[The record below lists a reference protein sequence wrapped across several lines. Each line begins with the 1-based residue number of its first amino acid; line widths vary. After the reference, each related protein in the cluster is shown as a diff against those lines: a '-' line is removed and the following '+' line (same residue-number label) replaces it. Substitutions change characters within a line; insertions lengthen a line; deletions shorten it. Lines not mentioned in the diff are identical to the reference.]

1 MRARDHGRQMAHRP
15 LESNKTRSTAVFAA
29 YFGVVATM
37 VGRIAWVDAWSLT
50 SFCVVIAFAATAGK
64 DRVAEPS
71 LRGLSLAASFFFVLS
86 MAVAY
91 LPDMWFAIAY
101 RLNHAEHYLWNG
113 NALMTQLPWNDGRFL
128 WSHRVEPLS
137 RLMAWVYITGFDMVV
152 WIPVVRSLM
161 AFDARKTARYALAAH
176 LVQFPLIIPFY
187 AAIRVD
193 EVWSVLGHADRLSRG
208 WSDEVRLD
216 LGANCFPSMHTSVA
230 FAILLLGLREK
241 SLLFRRSLALYA
253 SAIIFSTVY
262 MEVHWLVDVVA
273 GLALGAVS
281 VNLVDR
287 LLLAMDR
294 SERRLDNS
302 RVQIVEAAPQ
312 NSAVRD
318 IPPP

>member
-1 MRARDHGRQMAHRP
+1 V
-15 LESNKTRSTAVFAA
+15 LAA
-29 YFGVVATM
+29 YFAVVSVM

-50 SFCVVIAFAATAGK
+50 SFCVLMAFAATAGT
-64 DRVAEPS
+64 DRVAQPS
-71 LRGLSLAASFFFVLS
+71 LRSLALGASFFFVLS

-101 RLNHAEHYLWNG
+101 RLNHAEHYLWNA
-113 NALMTQLPWNDGRFL
+113 NALMKALPGNDGRFL
-128 WSHRVEPLS
+128 WSHRSEPIS
-137 RLMAWVYITGFDMVV
+137 RLMRWVYITGFDMVV
-152 WIPVVRSLM
+152 WIPVVRSLV

-187 AAIRVD
+187 SAIRVD
-193 EVWSVLGHADRLSRG
+193 EVWSVLGHRDLLGRG

-241 SLLFRRSLALYA
+241 SALFRRSLAIYA

-273 GLALGAVS
+273 GLALGAVA

-287 LLLAMDR
+287 LLFAVDR
-294 SERRLDNS
+294 RERRLEDP
-302 RVQIVEAAPQ
+302 RIRLVEAAPRS
-312 NSAVRD
+312 SAARD
-318 IPPP
+318 VPPP

>member
-1 MRARDHGRQMAHRP
+1 MAHTP
-15 LESNKTRSTAVFAA
+15 VDSQKTHGAAVVAA
-29 YFGVVATM
+29 YFAVVSLM
-37 VGRIAWVDAWSLT
+37 VGRIAWVDTWSLT
-50 SFCVVIAFAATAGK
+50 SFCVLVAFVATAGT
-64 DRVAEPS
+64 DRVAQPS
-71 LRGLSLAASFFFVLS
+71 RRSLALGATFFFVLS

-101 RLNHAEHYLWNG
+101 RLNHAEHYLWNA
-113 NALMTQLPWNDGRFL
+113 NALMKALPGNDGRFL
-128 WSHRVEPLS
+128 WSHRSEPIS
-137 RLMAWVYITGFDMVV
+137 RLMRWVYITGFDMVV
-152 WIPVVRSLM
+152 WIPVVRSLV

-187 AAIRVD
+187 TAIRVD
-193 EVWSVLGHADRLSRG
+193 EVWSVLGHQDLLGRG
-208 WSDEVRLD
+208 WNDEVRLD

-241 SLLFRRSLALYA
+241 SALFRRGLAIYA

-287 LLLAMDR
+287 LLLAVDR
-294 SERRLDNS
+294 RERRLENP
-302 RVQIVEAAPQ
+302 RIEVVEPAPHS
-312 NSAVRD
+312 SALRD